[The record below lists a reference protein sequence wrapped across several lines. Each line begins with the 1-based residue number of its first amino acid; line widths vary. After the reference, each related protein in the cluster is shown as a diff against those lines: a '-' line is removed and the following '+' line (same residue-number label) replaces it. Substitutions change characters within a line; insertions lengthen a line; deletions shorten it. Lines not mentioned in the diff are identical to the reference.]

1 MLLTI
6 PPQPAGVASEAWTK
20 QRLSTRIAKMLK
32 WFGTACAL
40 TRAQRL
46 GGRPHAGR
54 PRNPCLWEV
63 RDADTVIY
71 LFGTSTRSTPNVW
84 FDLQVR
90 DAFDRSDNSCWK
102 RSSDEPQG
110 LRAARAA
117 ATVVEDGVRRPAPF
131 MVQTRSAVDQN
142 RAAGLTVDRGVD
154 AVLRRVAEE
163 RGKRVG
169 GLELFAD
176 QLSTLAGIKT
186 TLPTLSPPRTAIP
199 AITAGDLLNAWTTGN
214 TGAMSTMLS
223 GFEAK
228 APDAYRTLIADRNAR
243 WGQWVADR
251 LEQPGTVFIA
261 VGSGHLAGKDS
272 MQEWLLA
279 RGIEATRV
287 G

>member
-1 MLLTI
+1 M
-6 PPQPAGVASEAWTK
+6 S
-20 QRLSTRIAKMLK
+20 K

-40 TRAQRL
+40 IAAQPTVAGALMPAVPAPSVVRAT
-46 GGRPHAGR
+46 PA
-54 PRNPCLWEV
+54 LWEV

-71 LFGTSTRSTPNVW
+71 LFGTFHSLDARTVW
-84 FDLQVR
+84 FDSQVR
-90 DAFDRSDNSCWK
+90 DAFDRSEQLVLETVVPTN
-102 RSSDEPQG
+102 PQG
-110 LRAARAA
+110 LRPARAA
-117 ATVVEDGVRRPAPF
+117 ATVVENGVRRPAQF
-131 MVQTRSAVDQN
+131 MIQTRSAVDQN

-176 QLSTLAGIKT
+176 QLSTLAGIKAT
-186 TLPTLSPPRTAIP
+186 SPTLSSTRTAIP

-251 LEQPGTVFIA
+251 LEQPGTVFVA